1 MNPDVMSFTSI
12 QISNDLLNEIWKFDP
27 RTLDTLKGAKLS
39 SYAMALA
46 QYLIYFTYQRN
57 LSKAE
62 VHRLNTFI
70 ERTISLALSADS
82 SLLKMHKTKKA
93 ATEYLVSTDM
103 KLMESQGQ
111 LEALKTELTQTE
123 GMDRV
128 ISELIATIKRE
139 LTRRENELYQ
149 VRRERR

>member
-1 MNPDVMSFTSI
+1 MNPDVLSFQNI
-12 QISNDLLNEIWKFDP
+12 KINHDLLNEVWKFDP

-46 QYLIYFTYQRN
+46 QYLIYFTYQCN

-62 VHRLNTFI
+62 IHRLNTFI
-70 ERTISLALSADS
+70 ERTISLTLSADP
-82 SLLKMHKTKKA
+82 SLLKEYKTKKA
-93 ATEYLVSTDM
+93 AAEYLVSIDM
-103 KLMESQGQ
+103 KLMEAQSK
-111 LEALKTELTQTE
+111 LEALKKEIMQTE
-123 GMDRV
+123 GMDKV

-149 VRRERR
+149 VRMERR